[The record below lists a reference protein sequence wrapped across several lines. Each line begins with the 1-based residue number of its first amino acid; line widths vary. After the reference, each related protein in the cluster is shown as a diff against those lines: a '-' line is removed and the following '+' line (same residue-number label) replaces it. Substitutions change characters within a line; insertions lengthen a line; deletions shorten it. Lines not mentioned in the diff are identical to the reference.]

1 MAIVG
6 DFLLPVYP
14 RSPVTLDRAQGAWL
28 YTADGRRILDMY
40 GGHAVSALGH
50 GHPDLVRAV
59 SDSFAG
65 LDFYSNS
72 VEMPIQKEAARRV
85 LNDSPHL
92 AHVHFVNSG
101 TEANEA
107 AIHVARR
114 LTGRRTVV
122 SFDLSFHGRTLASLS
137 ATGLTSY
144 QKRLSL
150 PPAPELHRFVRFGD
164 GGDLDKIDGT
174 VAAVICESVPSL
186 GGIYMPPDGYYP
198 ALEARCRE
206 VGAYLIF
213 DEVQGGIGRL
223 GRWFA
228 HERFG
233 VRPDMVT
240 LAKSLGGGY
249 PVGAM
254 LATAPIGA
262 AMTAGEVGTTFGG
275 GPTACRMIATVHE
288 VIHRDGLMERTGRI
302 FARISE
308 GLAGIDGVAVRG
320 AGCLIGVQTP
330 RPASEVQ
337 RALLERDVMV
347 GTSNQPHTIRLLPPY
362 ILADEEVDF
371 FVRAFREAFEVS
383 HA

>member
-1 MAIVG
+1 MALTG
-6 DFLLPVYP
+6 DPLLPVYP
-14 RSPVTLDRAQGAWL
+14 RSPITLERAEGPWL

-50 GHPDLVRAV
+50 GHPDLVRVV
-59 SDSFAG
+59 SESFAG

-72 VEMPIQKEAARRV
+72 VEMPIQQEAATRV
-85 LNDSPHL
+85 LNGSPHL

-101 TEANEA
+101 TEANES

-122 SFDLSFHGRTLASLS
+122 SFDVSFHGRTLASLS
-137 ATGLTSY
+137 ATGLPAY
-144 QKRLSL
+144 QRRLSL
-150 PPAPELHRFVRFGD
+150 PPDAELHRFIRFGD
-164 GGDLDKIDGT
+164 VGDLARIDDS

-186 GGIYMPPDGYYP
+186 GGVYMPPEGYYP

-206 VGAYLIF
+206 VGAFLIF
-213 DEVQGGIGRL
+213 DEVQGGVGRL

-228 HERFG
+228 HEKFG

-254 LATAPIGA
+254 VATAPIGS

-275 GPTACRMIATVHE
+275 GPTACRMVATVHK
-288 VIHRDGLMERTGRI
+288 VVYRDNLMGRTQAI
-302 FARISE
+302 FDRVSQ
-308 GLAGIDGVAVRG
+308 GLAGVDGVVVRG

-330 RPASEVQ
+330 RPAADVQ
-337 RALLERDVMV
+337 KALLARGVMV
-347 GTSNQPHTIRLLPPY
+347 GTSNQPHTVRLLPPY
-362 ILADEEVDF
+362 TLADDEVDT
-371 FVRAFREAFEVS
+371 FVRIFREVFEVS
-383 HA
+383 YA